1 MRGEGG
7 ATFPSLTTRA
17 GWIPLGLAC
26 LESRPLINYSVDRAV
41 SRRRRTAERTLRQ
54 PEAVSR
60 AIKCA
65 VLLFPSPTHDT
76 TQWRTADHVSRNTR
90 YLPYLFF
97 MMRLITKTAWRRY
110 EASC

>member
-41 SRRRRTAERTLRQ
+41 NRRRRTAERTLRQ

-65 VLLFPSPTHDT
+65 VLLFPSPTHT
-76 TQWRTADHVSRNTR
+76 IRHNGEQLTMYQETPVTS
-90 YLPYLFF
+90 LL
-97 MMRLITKTAWRRY
+97 
-110 EASC
+110 